1 MNKKIYNILK
11 KNDIKIDED
20 LFYYGWANFTHYF
33 VYLIF
38 TFILAFYCNCF
49 KQTIIFLLL
58 YIPLRRYI
66 GGFHFSS
73 NIICIFFSTL
83 ISIIPPLLSKQLFVS
98 FRLVILTSLIL
109 LIETFLIAPVDHK
122 NKRLTNNQI
131 NLYKKKSIIIE
142 FLYIGFIIISY
153 KYSIHILI
161 NIIFSVIVMIFHLGV
176 GTLIMPLISL
186 ALFAGITAYDMQK
199 SLQLYNYATSNPEML
214 EKLSIYGAFNLYLDF
229 VNIFLDILQL
239 LGDNK

>member
-83 ISIIPPLLSKQLFVS
+83 ISIIPPLLSKQFFVS

-109 LIETFLIAPVDHK
+109 LIETFLIA
-122 NKRLTNNQI
+122 NNQI

-161 NIIFSVIVMIFHLGV
+161 NIIFSVIV
-176 GTLIMPLISL
+176 ISL
-186 ALFAGITAYDMQK
+186 T
-199 SLQLYNYATSNPEML
+199 SLSASYI
-214 EKLSIYGAFNLYLDF
+214 KR
-229 VNIFLDILQL
+229 IFS
-239 LGDNK
+239 

>member
-142 FLYIGFIIISY
+142 FLYIGFIIKSY

-199 SLQLYNYATSNPEML
+199 SLQLYNYASSNPEML

>member
-83 ISIIPPLLSKQLFVS
+83 ISIIPPLLSKQLFC
-98 FRLVILTSLIL
+98 
-109 LIETFLIAPVDHK
+109 
-122 NKRLTNNQI
+122 
-131 NLYKKKSIIIE
+131 E
-142 FLYIGFIIISY
+142 F
-153 KYSIHILI
+153 
-161 NIIFSVIVMIFHLGV
+161 
-176 GTLIMPLISL
+176 
-186 ALFAGITAYDMQK
+186 
-199 SLQLYNYATSNPEML
+199 
-214 EKLSIYGAFNLYLDF
+214 
-229 VNIFLDILQL
+229 
-239 LGDNK
+239 

>member
-11 KNDIKIDED
+11 NNDIKIDED

-33 VYLIF
+33 AYLIF

-153 KYSIHILI
+153 KYSINTLI
-161 NIIFSVIVMIFHLGV
+161 NIIFSVIVIS
-176 GTLIMPLISL
+176 LISL
-186 ALFAGITAYDMQK
+186 SVSYIK
-199 SLQLYNYATSNPEML
+199 R
-214 EKLSIYGAFNLYLDF
+214 
-229 VNIFLDILQL
+229 IFS
-239 LGDNK
+239 

>member
-33 VYLIF
+33 VYL
-38 TFILAFYCNCF
+38 
-49 KQTIIFLLL
+49 IFLLL

-83 ISIIPPLLSKQLFVS
+83 ISIIPPLLSKQFFVS

-161 NIIFSVIVMIFHLGV
+161 NIIFSVIV
-176 GTLIMPLISL
+176 ISL
-186 ALFAGITAYDMQK
+186 T
-199 SLQLYNYATSNPEML
+199 SLSASYI
-214 EKLSIYGAFNLYLDF
+214 KR
-229 VNIFLDILQL
+229 IFS
-239 LGDNK
+239 

>member
-1 MNKKIYNILK
+1 MKN
-11 KNDIKIDED
+11 NDIKIDED

-33 VYLIF
+33 AYLIF

-58 YIPLRRYI
+58 YIPLRKYI
-66 GGFHFSS
+66 GGFHFSN

-83 ISIIPPLLSKQLFVS
+83 ISIIPPLLSKHLFVS

-161 NIIFSVIVMIFHLGV
+161 NIIFSVIVIS
-176 GTLIMPLISL
+176 LISL
-186 ALFAGITAYDMQK
+186 SASYIK
-199 SLQLYNYATSNPEML
+199 R
-214 EKLSIYGAFNLYLDF
+214 
-229 VNIFLDILQL
+229 IFS
-239 LGDNK
+239 

>member
-66 GGFHFSS
+66 GGVHFSS

-83 ISIIPPLLSKQLFVS
+83 ISIIPPLLSKQFFVS

-161 NIIFSVIVMIFHLGV
+161 NIIFSVIVIS
-176 GTLIMPLISL
+176 LISL
-186 ALFAGITAYDMQK
+186 SASYIK
-199 SLQLYNYATSNPEML
+199 R
-214 EKLSIYGAFNLYLDF
+214 
-229 VNIFLDILQL
+229 IFS
-239 LGDNK
+239 